1 MPSKI
6 PAIIS
11 GLSTFF
17 ILILV
22 AVLSVFGQMLVL
34 NGASE
39 RQGMTAM
46 SISLV
51 CQGVGMILAGVLA
64 WWLTDTAISKW
75 NWNKVIAV
83 IIAVIA
89 GTTLGGLISALSII
103 FAIPMAGIQ

>member
-22 AVLSVFGQMLVL
+22 AVLSVFGQLLVL

-39 RQGMTAM
+39 AQGFNAV
-46 SISLV
+46 SISLI
-51 CQGVGMILAGVLA
+51 CQSLGLLLSVILARWLTNLLITKHNWNNIAAILVAILAGTFLGGV
-64 WWLTDTAISKW
+64 TALL
-75 NWNKVIAV
+75 AV
-83 IIAVIA
+83 I
-89 GTTLGGLISALSII
+89 LSI
-103 FAIPMAGIQ
+103 PLAGIK